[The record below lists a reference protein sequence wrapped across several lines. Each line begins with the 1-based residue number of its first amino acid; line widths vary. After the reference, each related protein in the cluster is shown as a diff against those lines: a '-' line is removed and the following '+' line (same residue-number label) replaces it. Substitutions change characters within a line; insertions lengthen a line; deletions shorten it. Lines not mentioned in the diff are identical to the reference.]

1 MLQSEVLV
9 NEGMIR
15 MGEWRDVFD
24 IKRDSAPVEEIAARI
39 DADSTVKGANLVIL
53 IMAIFIASV
62 GLNMNSV
69 AVIIGAMLI
78 SPLMGGIVATGYGM
92 ATYDMHFIKKSLVK
106 LSFQVIFALL
116 TAAVYFTLTPI
127 TTPSPEMLARTAP
140 TAWDVII
147 ALCGGIAGAVG
158 NTRKEKSNVVPGVA
172 IATALMPPL
181 CTAGYGIAAH
191 SFHFFGGA
199 LYLFFINCFFITFS
213 SFLIFKILRVPVCGS
228 VSEAHFRYQR
238 WFLIIC
244 GLVVTVPSLYMA
256 YVTANENIRD
266 SQVKSFISQDMDLE
280 ASSVVAYEWDHDVLT
295 VDIIGAPLDDREI
308 ERLQTS
314 LRQYGQ
320 LRQATL
326 KVVQGPASQLNQEQ
340 VQEIINARLANELKN
355 DSGKS
360 YKELAN
366 QYYGS
371 YKRDAAD
378 QTLLRNLNR
387 QAPVLFPAVRQ
398 ISGGTLHSSDGDEDA
413 ERRQWLAYIIVSRQL
428 TADEA
433 GRLQQW
439 IQTQADMPVIVNIQ
453 LQDTPS
459 QFYGNGVDW
468 NL

>member
-1 MLQSEVLV
+1 
-9 NEGMIR
+9 
-15 MGEWRDVFD
+15 MGEWRDIFD
-24 IKRDSAPVEEIAARI
+24 IKKDSASVEEIAARI

-92 ATYDMHFIKKSLVK
+92 ATYDMRFIKKSLVK

-116 TAAVYFTLTPI
+116 TAALYFSLTPI
-127 TTPSPEMLARTAP
+127 TAPSAEMLARTAP

-147 ALCGGIAGAVG
+147 ALCGGIAGAIG
-158 NTRKEKSNVVPGVA
+158 NTRQEKSNVIPGVA

-181 CTAGYGIAAH
+181 CTAGYGIAAQ

-213 SFLIFKILRVPVCGS
+213 SFLIFKILRVPVHGN
-228 VSEAHFRYQR
+228 VSETHFRYQR
-238 WFLIIC
+238 WLLSIC
-244 GLVVTVPSLYMA
+244 GLLVTVPSLYMA
-256 YVTANENIRD
+256 YVTVNENIRD
-266 SQVKSFISQDMDLE
+266 SQVKTFISRDMDLD
-280 ASSVVAYEWDHDVLT
+280 ASSVVAYDLEDNVLT
-295 VDIIGAPLDDREI
+295 VDVIGAPLDDSEI
-308 ERLQTS
+308 QKLQKT
-314 LRQYGQ
+314 LHQYGQ
-320 LRQATL
+320 LQQVAL

-366 QYYGS
+366 QYYSS

-378 QTLLRNLNR
+378 QNVLQNLNK
-387 QAPVLFPAVRQ
+387 QAPVLFPAVQ
-398 ISGGTLHSSDGDEDA
+398 HISGSALLSLGNGQEA

-428 TADEA
+428 SADEA
-433 GRLQQW
+433 GRLQKW
-439 IQTQADMPVIVNIQ
+439 IQAQVDMPVIVNIQ
-453 LQDTPS
+453 LQSAPS
-459 QFYGNGVDW
+459 QFYGNGIQW
-468 NL
+468 NT